1 MGPTTSST
9 HASGRFATQAEV
21 TRFCAAFPEFPRN
34 KKGEVVQQ
42 RIADFFS
49 HPIYTGHICS
59 KHYGIHWLKA
69 QHEPLISLELFEK
82 VQKRRAGATYA
93 PKRANIGDDF
103 VLRGALVCGCC
114 GTPQRSSWS
123 TGCRKRYAYYLCQ
136 TKSCE
141 AYGKSIPRDT
151 LEAEVGDI
159 VKTLQPTQGLMTLAK
174 AMFRHIWEARRDQAK
189 EMGASGKREILRLEK
204 EIEGVLDR
212 IMTASNDTIIRRY
225 EDKVE
230 VLERQKAL
238 MVENTTK
245 QVEPKGAFDEKLELA
260 CQFLA
265 SPWKIWGNGTTAARR
280 LVLKLAF
287 TTPIEYCRKE
297 GARTPE
303 LSLPF
308 KA

>member
-1 MGPTTSST
+1 
-9 HASGRFATQAEV
+9 
-21 TRFCAAFPEFPRN
+21 
-34 KKGEVVQQ
+34 
-42 RIADFFS
+42 
-49 HPIYTGHICS
+49 
-59 KHYGIHWLKA
+59 
-69 QHEPLISLELFEK
+69 
-82 VQKRRAGATYA
+82 
-93 PKRANIGDDF
+93 
-103 VLRGALVCGCC
+103 
-114 GTPQRSSWS
+114 
-123 TGCRKRYAYYLCQ
+123 
-136 TKSCE
+136 
-141 AYGKSIPRDT
+141 
-151 LEAEVGDI
+151 
-159 VKTLQPTQGLMTLAK
+159 MTLAT

-238 MVENTTK
+238 MVENTAK
-245 QVEPKGAFDEKLELA
+245 QAEPKGAFEEKLGLA

-265 SPWKIWGNGTTAARR
+265 SPWKIWGNGTPAARR

-297 GARTPE
+297 GARTPD

-308 KA
+308 KALKDVPAEQFCCGAQGETRTLTPVKAGDFESPASTIPPLGHVAFSTRGNAAGQAASLRYERQKRSVPNRLVQGKSIC